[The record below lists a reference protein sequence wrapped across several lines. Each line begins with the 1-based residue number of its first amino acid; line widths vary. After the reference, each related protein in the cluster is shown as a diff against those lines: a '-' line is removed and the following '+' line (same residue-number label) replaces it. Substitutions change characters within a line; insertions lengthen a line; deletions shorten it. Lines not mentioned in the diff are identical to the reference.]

1 MSNFRQPGFTTN
13 WRKFFCFDFV
23 NLGVESHFVRTLLKL
38 KTINSEQNS
47 FKIKEAT
54 AADVKALAALHVTT
68 FNETHGGLN
77 APTYET
83 REWQWQK
90 AFQDKDDS
98 WFCLVVEKKDEG
110 LIGFAKGQPYN
121 HADHAEFLGELNKI
135 YLLRKYHKLGLG
147 RQLVC
152 KVANEFIKRG
162 INSMLL
168 FGDANNPSNK
178 FYEQMSAEKL
188 FAKNGAFHGGYGW
201 TDLKKLAA
209 NCKNV

>member
-1 MSNFRQPGFTTN
+1 VVIYSDT
-13 WRKFFCFDFV
+13 
-23 NLGVESHFVRTLLKL
+23 SKL
-38 KTINSEQNS
+38 KAIKTEQNS
-47 FKIKEAT
+47 FGIKEAT
-54 AADVKALAALHVTT
+54 AADAKALAVLHVTT
-68 FNETHGGLN
+68 FNETHGGFK

-98 WFCLVVEKKDEG
+98 WFCFVIEKKGEG
-110 LIGFAKGQPYN
+110 LIGFAKGQSYN
-121 HADHAEFLGELNKI
+121 HIDHAEFSGELNKI

-178 FYEQMSAEKL
+178 FYEQMGAEKL
-188 FAKNGAFHGGYGW
+188 FSKNGEFHGGYGW
-201 TDLKKLAA
+201 TDLKKLVA

>member
-1 MSNFRQPGFTTN
+1 MYAILKISNLYI
-13 WRKFFCFDFV
+13 V
-23 NLGVESHFVRTLLKL
+23 SHLIRTLLKL
-38 KTINSEQNS
+38 KTINTEQNS
-47 FKIKEAT
+47 FEIRKAT
-54 AADVKALAALHVTT
+54 AADVETLAALHVTT
-68 FNETHGGLN
+68 FNETHGGFK
-77 APTYET
+77 APAYET

-98 WFCLVVEKKDEG
+98 WFCFVIEKKGEG

-121 HADHAEFLGELNKI
+121 HTDHAAFSGELNKI
-135 YLLRKYHKLGLG
+135 YLLRRYHKLGLG
-147 RQLVC
+147 QQLVC

-178 FYEQMSAEKL
+178 FYEQMGAEKL
-188 FAKNGAFHGGYGW
+188 FAKNGEFHGGYGW
-201 TDLKKLAA
+201 TDLKRLIA